1 MPADTVMNI
10 VLAAQEMAGLQV
22 LKQLARSS
30 HRVVAVLTEPPRSSQ
45 DGRASLWNVASDLG
59 FKTWP
64 ARMVKDPALG
74 ETLRSE
80 QVDILLNVHSLFII
94 HPKVLA
100 APRFGAYN
108 LHPALLPRY
117 AGLNSVSW
125 AILHGEKEHGVTI
138 HKMEPGIDTGAIV
151 YQEHFP
157 VGDEDTALAL
167 SFRCTQIGVALIFRL
182 LDAVSATPDALPLI
196 PQELS
201 GREYFGK
208 EVPNGGDVCWKD
220 SAERIVNFVR
230 AFDYFPFRS
239 PWGEPRTKLRSDE
252 INVIKASRT
261 ERASRAEPGTV
272 DQVSESGALV
282 AGGDQWVLVKKL
294 KLADKYFAA
303 ADLLKPG
310 DRLEASAQRPMG
322 VSNYA
327 QF

>member
-1 MPADTVMNI
+1 MNI

-22 LKQLARSS
+22 LKELARSN

-45 DGRASLWNVASDLG
+45 ESRASLWNVASDLG

-64 ARMVKDPALG
+64 AQMVKDPALG
-74 ETLRSE
+74 ETLRSA
-80 QVDILLNVHSLFII
+80 QVDILLNVHALFII

-100 APRFGAYN
+100 APRFGGYN
-108 LHPALLPRY
+108 LHPALLPRF

-167 SFRCTQIGVALIFRL
+167 SFKCAQIGVALVFRL
-182 LDAVSATPDALPLI
+182 LETVSTSPEALPLI
-196 PQELS
+196 SQDLS
-201 GREYFGK
+201 RREYFGK
-208 EVPNGGDVCWKD
+208 KIPNGGDLCWKD

-230 AFDYFPFRS
+230 ACDYFPFRS
-239 PWGEPRTKLRSDE
+239 PWGEPRTKLGSDE

-261 ERASRAEPGTV
+261 GLVSHAEPGTV
-272 DQVSESGALV
+272 DQVSESGVFV

-294 KLADKYFAA
+294 KFAGKYFAA
-303 ADLLKPG
+303 ADILKPG
-310 DRLEASAQRPMG
+310 DRLEASTQRPMG

-327 QF
+327 EF

>member
-1 MPADTVMNI
+1 MNI

-22 LKQLARSS
+22 LKELARSR
-30 HRVVAVLTEPPRSSQ
+30 HRVVAVLTEPPRSAEES
-45 DGRASLWNVASDLG
+45 RSSLWNVATDLG

-64 ARMVKDPALG
+64 AQRVKDPALD
-74 ETLRSE
+74 ETLRGE
-80 QVDILLNVHSLFII
+80 QVDVLLNVHSLFIV

-151 YQEHFP
+151 YQEPFP
-157 VGDEDTALAL
+157 VRDEDTAFAL
-167 SFRCTQIGVALIFRL
+167 SFKCTQIGVSLVLRL
-182 LDAVSATPDALPLI
+182 LDTVSATPDAVPLI
-196 PQELS
+196 PQDLS
-201 GREYFGK
+201 RREYFGK
-208 EVPNGGDVCWKD
+208 DVPNDGDLCWKD

-230 AFDYFPFRS
+230 ACDYFPFRS
-239 PWGEPRTKLRSDE
+239 PWGEPRTRLGSDE
-252 INVIKASRT
+252 INVMKASRT
-261 ERASRAEPGTV
+261 GLVSHAEPGTV
-272 DQVSESGALV
+272 GQVSESGAVV
-282 AGGDQWVLVKKL
+282 AGGDEWVLVKKL
-294 KLADKYFAA
+294 KFADKVFAA

-310 DRLEASAQRPMG
+310 DRLEPSTQRSMN
-322 VSNYA
+322 VSHYA